1 MICTS
6 EVPQGRP
13 APWMIFRLMERLD
26 VYPPHAVLKIGDT
39 APDIA
44 EGRNA
49 GVWTAGV
56 TATGSEVGLSADD
69 LAALSPAEREA
80 RLAAAAEKLF
90 AQAHFVIDSVADL
103 PSHLPVFENCVR
115 ETLRPSR

>member
-1 MICTS
+1 
-6 EVPQGRP
+6 
-13 APWMIFRLMERLD
+13 
-26 VYPPHAVLKIGDT
+26 
-39 APDIA
+39 
-44 EGRNA
+44 
-49 GVWTAGV
+49 
-56 TATGSEVGLSADD
+56 LSADD